1 MSEVKE
7 TMTSTEVQE
16 LNRRGHKIPDHLAV
30 IRPKKAS
37 VLRVRGLGVFEMDNP
52 IHTNDLDFAAR
63 CAENGNLEVTTAKP
77 LAELIADA
85 KASKTSAAAAKTNK

>member
-1 MSEVKE
+1 MSEISE
-7 TMTSTEVQE
+7 TMTTNQVKE
-16 LNRRGHKIPDHLAV
+16 LNSRGHKIPDHFAV

-37 VLRVRGLGVFEMDNP
+37 LLKVKGLGSFERDNP